1 MENEEELITTVYNDA
16 EDTIDDA
23 DKYRFKLENFE
34 GPLDL
39 LLHLIHEAKMDIKN
53 IQISKITEQY
63 LSYLFELKIFELEPT
78 SEFVQTAAT
87 LLEIKSRSM
96 LPRLENEDN
105 DELDPEKKLILQ
117 LQQYKLFKE
126 SAQKLAEIEETDRF
140 YRLPDKS
147 SGEYRFVLGSLTLNG
162 LLDAFSDILIKVEER
177 EEPTQ
182 YKKIEKDRFTVA
194 QKIASIKD
202 ALIIKK
208 SFYFSE
214 LFENDYSKGEI
225 ITTFLALLE
234 LLKMQIVYAEQDG
247 IYKKIKIISVE
258 EENIDE

>member
-1 MENEEELITTVYNDA
+1 MDLEEEVITSEYNET

-23 DKYRFKLENFE
+23 DKYKFKLENFE

-39 LLHLIHEAKMDIKN
+39 LLHLIHETKMDIKN

-63 LSYLFELKIFELEPT
+63 LLYLYELKVFELEPT
-78 SEFVQTAAT
+78 SEFVQMAAT

-96 LPRLENEDN
+96 LPRLENTDE

-126 SAQKLAEIEETDRF
+126 SAQKLAEIEDIDRF
-140 YRLPDKS
+140 YRQPDKS

-177 EEPTQ
+177 EEPQ
-182 YKKIEKDRFTVA
+182 QFKKIEKDRFTVA

-202 ALIIKK
+202 ALILKK

-214 LFENDYSKGEI
+214 LFESDYSRSEI

-234 LLKMQIVYAEQDG
+234 LLKMQLIFAEQDG
-247 IYKKIKIISVE
+247 IYKEIKIISVE